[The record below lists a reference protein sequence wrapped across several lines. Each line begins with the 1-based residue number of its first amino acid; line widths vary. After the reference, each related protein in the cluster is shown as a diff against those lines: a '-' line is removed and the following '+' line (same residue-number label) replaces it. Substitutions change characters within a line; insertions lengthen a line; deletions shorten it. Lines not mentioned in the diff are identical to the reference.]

1 METKNKSKV
10 GIIILVIIII
20 SILGVLS
27 YYNKGGIKKFF
38 GFATVYNAFVYD
50 DVGQRAVDNSWKI
63 STNSYAWNEN
73 TGWIDFASST
83 GVATYVADNA
93 LWGYAYGENVGWI
106 SLNCNNADS
115 CDYSYKV
122 ANNGEGKLSGYA
134 WNENTGWIDFGTSTD
149 IANRNWG
156 VSIDSDGEF
165 TGYAYGENVGWISF
179 NHLNGGGVDYKVSTN
194 WRPISSRSTK
204 RRTAVK
210 DPGTVIRPAQGNTW
224 IVGID
229 YEISWQSFDEEND
242 TLVYL
247 SLTNTDSMKLIG
259 TISSST
265 VVESSKNSLVYK
277 PVITDIAG
285 VSASAKWKIFVCNG
299 EANTTRDNCGY
310 SGDFYITTQSLD
322 NTVTSTSTASTTN
335 PTSTSTTPE
344 IVLTPIKTIELPVTV
359 PEKIILKDLPVFGGS
374 TGESTF
380 TFVPQLTSFLFAP
393 LPSQV
398 QTTLKESPKLK
409 DYLASLGLT
418 KEQNFVSLI
427 RKPLILT
434 PSENEIPG
442 LFSISNGST
451 TLRTYLVND
460 LGNLAQSIRVAS
472 GTNMIISLTPT
483 ITGEITGLL
492 NNSKTLYFSNNG
504 RNVSTNI
511 TLSSGRYVLKTS
523 ASPLPLIIE
532 VHSLAPVSQTTD
544 NQTPLFYKVLD
555 WLNL

>member
-1 METKNKSKV
+1 METKNKSKF
-10 GIIILVIIII
+10 GIIVLVIIVILA
-20 SILGVLS
+20 LGVLS
-27 YYNKGGIKKFF
+27 YYSKDGIKKFF

-50 DVGQRAVDNSWKI
+50 TDGQAAVTNSWKI

-134 WNENTGWIDFGTSTD
+134 WNENTGWIDFGTST
-149 IANRNWG
+149 NMSSRTWG
-156 VSIDSDGEF
+156 VSIDSSGEF

-179 NHLNGGGVDYKVSTN
+179 NHLNGGYVDYKVSTN
-194 WRPISSRSTK
+194 WRPVSSRSTG

-210 DPGTVIRPAQGNTW
+210 DPGTVIRPAQGDTW

-229 YEISWQSFDEEND
+229 YEISWKSFDEENN

-247 SLTNTDSMKLIG
+247 SLADTDSMKLIG

-265 VVESSKNSLVYK
+265 VIESSNNSLVYK
-277 PVITDIAG
+277 PVMADIKD
-285 VSASAKWKIFVCNG
+285 VPASAKWKIFVCNG
-299 EANTTRDNCGY
+299 EANTARDNCGY
-310 SGDFYITTQSLD
+310 SGNFYITTQSLD
-322 NTVTSTSTASTTN
+322 NTITSTTTTN
-335 PTSTSTTPE
+335 PTSNPTTPK
-344 IVLTPIKTIELPVTV
+344 VLPPINAIELPVTV
-359 PEKIILKDLPVFGGS
+359 PEKVILKDLPVFGGS
-374 TGESTF
+374 TGESSF

-398 QTTLKESPKLK
+398 ENTLKESPKLK
-409 DYLASLGLT
+409 DYLKSLGLT

-427 RKPLILT
+427 RNPLVLLPRT
-434 PSENEIPG
+434 GNEIPG

-460 LGNLAQSIRVAS
+460 LGNLAQSVRVAS
-472 GTNMIISLTPT
+472 GTKLTISLTPT

-492 NNSKTLYFSNNG
+492 NNSKTVYFSNNG
-504 RNVSTNI
+504 NIAYANI
-511 TLSSGRYVLKTS
+511 TLGSGRHVLKTS

-532 VHSLAPVSQTTD
+532 VLSPAPASQTT
-544 NQTPLFYKVLD
+544 NSSTPWLYKVLD